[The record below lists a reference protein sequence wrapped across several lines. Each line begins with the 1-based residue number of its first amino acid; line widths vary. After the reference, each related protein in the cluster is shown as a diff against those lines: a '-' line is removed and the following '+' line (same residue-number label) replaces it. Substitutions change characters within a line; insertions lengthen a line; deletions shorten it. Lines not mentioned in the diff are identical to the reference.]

1 MDQIRRTIISIG
13 TLGDSNVGKTNLA
26 SRYVGQQFNLEYTS
40 TIGVTNYLKQ
50 IKIDIDGQSLDVKVK
65 IWDTAGQER
74 FRSLSINYIR
84 NCLGLLMVYS
94 VDNIESFKNIE
105 MWLKE
110 VSDKS
115 PQNTKIPLVL
125 IGNKCDLNEEVS
137 EIDGR
142 KLAEKYDMKFFL
154 CSAKNNINVEEAF
167 QCLIDE
173 IVVVRKNEF
182 VCDKTE
188 EKKKTDDHIGKCCN
202 KNKGGKKNEPK
213 LNIKNN

>member
-1 MDQIRRTIISIG
+1 MDKIRRTVISIG
-13 TLGDSNVGKTNLA
+13 TLGDSQVGKTNLA
-26 SRYVGQQFNLEYTS
+26 SIYVGQEFNLEYTS
-40 TIGVTNYLKQ
+40 TIGVTNYLKD
-50 IKIDIDGQSLDVKVK
+50 IKIDIDGQLLDVKVK

-110 VSDKS
+110 VSEKCD
-115 PQNTKIPLVL
+115 QNYKIPLVL

-154 CSAKNNINVEEAF
+154 CSAKNNINVQEAF
-167 QCLIDE
+167 QALIDD
-173 IVVVRKNEF
+173 IVIIRKNEF
-182 VCDKTE
+182 IV
-188 EKKKTDDHIGKCCN
+188 EKNDEQKKVMRIMEDVVI
-202 KNKGGKKNEPK
+202 KKINRRK
-213 LNIKNN
+213 MNLS

>member
-1 MDQIRRTIISIG
+1 MDKIRRTVISIG
-13 TLGDSNVGKTNLA
+13 TLGDSQVGKTNLA
-26 SRYVGQQFNLEYTS
+26 SIYVGQEFNLEYTS
-40 TIGVTNYLKQ
+40 TIGVTNYLKD
-50 IKIDIDGQSLDVKVK
+50 IKIDIDGQLLDVKVK

-110 VSDKS
+110 VSEKCD
-115 PQNTKIPLVL
+115 QNYKIPLVL

-154 CSAKNNINVEEAF
+154 CSAKENINVQEAF
-167 QCLIDE
+167 QCLIDD
-173 IVVVRKNEF
+173 IVNIRKSEF
-182 VCDKTE
+182 IVENNK
-188 EKKKTDDHIGKCCN
+188 EKKKDDNHGGCCKKKEKN
-202 KNKGGKKNEPK
+202 KNNELK
-213 LNIKNN
+213 LNIKEN

>member
-1 MDQIRRTIISIG
+1 MDKIRRTVISIG
-13 TLGDSNVGKTNLA
+13 TLGDSQVGKTNLA
-26 SRYVGQQFNLEYTS
+26 SIYVGQEFNLEYTS
-40 TIGVTNYLKQ
+40 TIGVTNYLKD
-50 IKIDIDGQSLDVKVK
+50 IKIDIDGQLLDVKVK

-110 VSDKS
+110 VSEKCD
-115 PQNTKIPLVL
+115 QNYKIPLVL

-154 CSAKNNINVEEAF
+154 CSAKNNINVQEAF
-167 QCLIDE
+167 QALIDD
-173 IVVVRKNEF
+173 IVIIRKNEF
-182 VCDKTE
+182 IV
-188 EKKKTDDHIGKCCN
+188 EKNDEQKKSDDNHGGCCN
-202 KNKGGKKNEPK
+202 KKNKQKKDEPK
-213 LNIKNN
+213 LNIKN